1 MEENLWGVGNRR
13 VKEQF
18 LKFGKLLP
26 HPREFDHHF
35 LPWGR
40 ELDKKIA
47 GWPEFARSKKG
58 PVKLITQVKIAHL
71 FLQSVSNQF
80 YVIVLSMPM

>member
-1 MEENLWGVGNRR
+1 MGVGNRR

-18 LKFGKLLP
+18 LEFGKILP

-35 LPWGR
+35 LPRGR

-47 GWPEFARSKKG
+47 GWPGFARSKKG
-58 PVKLITQVKIAHL
+58 PVKLITRVKTTHS

-80 YVIVLSMPM
+80 HVTILSLPM